1 MSFKTLLDSVA
12 KLSPL
17 KAIGTVALVAA
28 VAVLAF
34 SRMSSGHAG
43 VASPFPAAG
52 PAEFLYLDGT
62 RVLAYLAQ
70 FDGGN
75 FTSEQLT
82 SKLASSQNSTI
93 AVEKALELGQSSEQ
107 ERSVV
112 KQISPTAAGNFIEL
126 LSKLEGLPNGLTTVG
141 LDRFDEDVQ
150 ELTEGQFVRFR
161 THALTS
167 PVYLNPYLAV
177 RDPDTLSTLLPMP
190 ATGLDRA
197 RVEAERIGVR
207 HFVGAVGTD
216 PRVVFALRPT
226 SEREHE
232 AQTGLAGNGGTTGPG
247 TPSAAQR
254 RAEKERRTK
263 AEEAHVQYLMPLDAR
278 LITEE
283 RSLLKFGGGEFTV
296 VGKIVRIFPEG
307 GDDHRPAYVDSPTEE
322 TWAQPLATAP
332 LKLLCRTDPK
342 CMALIRADGVTSEQ
356 RRGAF
361 RHSRAFAL
369 EALAEQ
375 TQIPVRG
382 AVIVPIAI
390 YK

>member
-1 MSFKTLLDSVA
+1 MSLGALPDWVA

-17 KAIGTVALVAA
+17 KAIGTLVLVVVIAL
-28 VAVLAF
+28 LAF
-34 SRMSSGHAG
+34 SRMSAG
-43 VASPFPAAG
+43 GAGEDAQFPAAG

-82 SKLASSQNSTI
+82 SKLASSQSSTI
-93 AVEKALELGQSSEQ
+93 AVEKALELGQSSEREQ
-107 ERSVV
+107 SVV

-126 LSKLEGLPNGLTTVG
+126 LSKLESLPSGLTTIG
-141 LDRFDEDVQ
+141 LGRFEQDV
-150 ELTEGQFVRFR
+150 EGLTEGQFVRFR

-177 RDPDTLSTLLPMP
+177 RNPETLSTLLPLP
-190 ATGLDRA
+190 ATGPERTQ
-197 RVEAERIGVR
+197 VEAERVGVR
-207 HFVGAVGTD
+207 HFVGAVGSD

-226 SEREHE
+226 SEEERE
-232 AQTGLAGNGGTTGPG
+232 ARAGGSSGGGTTAPG
-247 TPSAAQR
+247 GSSAAQK
-254 RAEKERRTK
+254 RAEKKWR
-263 AEEAHVQYLMPLDAR
+263 AEVEEEHVQYLMPLDAR

-307 GDDHRPAYVDSPTEE
+307 GDGHRPAYVDSPTEE
-322 TWAQPLATAP
+322 TWTQPLHTAP

-342 CMALIRADGVTSEQ
+342 CTTLIRAEGATPQQ
-356 RRGAF
+356 RRNAI
-361 RHSRAFAL
+361 RRSRGFAL
-369 EALAEQ
+369 DALDE
-375 TQIPVRG
+375 
-382 AVIVPIAI
+382 
-390 YK
+390 